1 MESTGEQNRK
11 SRYHFG
17 VGSASKNLAVAEL
30 RTMVHSLFLES
41 CASVDLSSRLLFVVL
56 TVCVSH
62 EAQFNGSKKPRGED
76 NYSAEEIIEDLQA
89 ISESQKETKN
99 RRKKKQGPVAAFDSY
114 VLAAVCALACELQ
127 LFPLVPRGGDNSV
140 VNNVQDIAKPA
151 KMQGS
156 SDEFQTGI
164 DSAIRHTHR
173 ILAILEALFSLKP
186 SSVGTPWS
194 YSSNEIVAAAMVA
207 AHISELF
214 RRSKACMHALSVL
227 MRCKWDHEIHS
238 RASSLYNLIDIHSKA
253 VASIVNKAE
262 PLGATLVHIPNCKD
276 SLDIKRQN
284 HCETSSSFDPRRTS
298 ISSSMDSAPSE
309 LRQKSENTSYQK
321 ESSGSTLG
329 KGVASLPLDASDLAN
344 FLTTDRHIG
353 FSCST
358 QIFLRSMLAEEQ
370 QFCFSVVSLLW
381 HKLIA
386 SPETQ
391 PCAESTSAQQ
401 GWRQVVDALCN
412 VVSASPT
419 KAATAVVLQAER
431 ELQPWIAKDDD
442 LGQKMWRVNQRIV
455 KLIVELM
462 RNHDS
467 AESLVI
473 LASASDLLLRAT
485 DGMLVDGEACTL
497 PQLELLEVTARAV
510 QPVLELGE
518 SGLAVADGLSNLLKC
533 RLSATV
539 RCLSHPSAHVRA
551 LSISVLRDIL
561 HTGSIRSG
569 PKPPQINGI
578 HDPSYPYF
586 NLDVTDWQ
594 ADIEK
599 CLTWEAHSQLSNEL
613 SIKYLNTAAKELGCT
628 ITI

>member
-1 MESTGEQNRK
+1 MGGYISSNRKQIEALAAEATVDATAQGIASMLCAHGPEVEWRICTIWEAAYGLIPLNSLAVDLPEIVVSSPLQPPILSWNLYIPLLKVLEYLPRGSPSEACLMKIFVATVEAILQRTFPMESSGEQNRK
-11 SRYHFG
+11 NRYHFG

-127 LFPLVPRGGDNSV
+127 LFPLVPHGGDNSV
-140 VNNVQDIAKPA
+140 VNNLQDTAKPA

-276 SLDIKRQN
+276 SFDIKRQN
-284 HCETSSSFDPRRTS
+284 QCETSSSFDPRKTS
-298 ISSSMDSAPSE
+298 ISTSVDSVPSE
-309 LRQKSENTSYQK
+309 LPHKSKSTSYSK
-321 ESSGSTLG
+321 ESSGSTFG
-329 KGVASLPLDASDLAN
+329 KSVASLPLDASDLAN
-344 FLTTDRHIG
+344 FLTMDRHIG

-358 QIFLRSMLAEEQ
+358 QIFLRSMLAEDQ
-370 QFCFSVVSLLW
+370 QLCFSVVSLLW

-391 PCAESTSAQQ
+391 PFAESTSAQQ

-419 KAATAVVLQAER
+419 KAATAVVLQ
-431 ELQPWIAKDDD
+431 
-442 LGQKMWRVNQRIV
+442 V
-455 KLIVELM
+455 
-462 RNHDS
+462 HF
-467 AESLVI
+467 
-473 LASASDLLLRAT
+473 
-485 DGMLVDGEACTL
+485 
-497 PQLELLEVTARAV
+497 
-510 QPVLELGE
+510 
-518 SGLAVADGLSNLLKC
+518 
-533 RLSATV
+533 
-539 RCLSHPSAHVRA
+539 HPSCETW
-551 LSISVLRDIL
+551 IL
-561 HTGSIRSG
+561 LPT
-569 PKPPQINGI
+569 K
-578 HDPSYPYF
+578 
-586 NLDVTDWQ
+586 L
-594 ADIEK
+594 
-599 CLTWEAHSQLSNEL
+599 
-613 SIKYLNTAAKELGCT
+613 LN
-628 ITI
+628 I